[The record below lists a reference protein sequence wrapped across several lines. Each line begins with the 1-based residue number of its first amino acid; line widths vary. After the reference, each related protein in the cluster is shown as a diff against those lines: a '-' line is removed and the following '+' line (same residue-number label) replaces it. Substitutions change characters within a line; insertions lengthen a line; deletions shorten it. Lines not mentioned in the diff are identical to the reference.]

1 MEQELQALHVNNTWE
16 IVSLPPGKR
25 LIACKCV
32 YKAKLKADGSLE
44 KLKARLVVK
53 GFTQKHGI
61 DHNET
66 FSSVVQLT
74 TIRAVVKL
82 TTIRALLAIVVKK

>member
-1 MEQELQALHVNNTWE
+1 M
-16 IVSLPPGKR
+16 
-25 LIACKCV
+25 
-32 YKAKLKADGSLE
+32 
-44 KLKARLVVK
+44 K

-82 TTIRALLAIVVKK
+82 TTIRALLAVVVKK